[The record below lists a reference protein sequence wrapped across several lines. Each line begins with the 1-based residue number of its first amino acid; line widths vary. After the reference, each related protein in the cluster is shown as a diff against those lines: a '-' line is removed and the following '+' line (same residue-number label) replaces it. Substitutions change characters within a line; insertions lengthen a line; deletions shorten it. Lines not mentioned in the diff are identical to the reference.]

1 MDVFRQR
8 AFLRHPGMRVCS
20 FSKMR
25 LIATVAENHHLR
37 LSAARNLKNRT
48 WGDFGS
54 SSIPH
59 EMSELGRRLFRVY
72 GTALALQL
80 GTRTIHYVRQ
90 HSFLS

>member
-1 MDVFRQR
+1 MESSRGGRVDVFRQR

-48 WGDFGS
+48 WATLV
-54 SSIPH
+54 IPVSP
-59 EMSELGRRLFRVY
+59 MK
-72 GTALALQL
+72 
-80 GTRTIHYVRQ
+80 
-90 HSFLS
+90 